1 MCNFADG
8 IGVARRYF
16 ASLDSH
22 AYARNDND
30 SFGFV
35 AAQTL
40 LVDRR
45 SRILWNDEESL

>member
-1 MCNFADG
+1 MLINGMCQFADG
-8 IGVARRYF
+8 IGAARRYF

-22 AYARNDND
+22 AYARNDSE
-30 SFGFV
+30 SFGFA

-45 SRILWNDEESL
+45 SRTI